1 MGINLF
7 GLRHSFV
14 PVLFFLAVFHVCAW
28 GQTASSPSVS
38 SSSDAYDLALLA
50 MQKMDYPEALIR
62 MQEAIAGNPTNLEY
76 QYVLGVVYF
85 RLARLDEAEAIF
97 TALLR
102 EDETRFQKVYFELA
116 SILSQR
122 GKINEA
128 IEALSKARPLDPGR
142 ADYETGLAYMRIQDY
157 PKAVEFLKR
166 AAINKPELATDATI
180 QEAIARYHMK
190 QYKEG
195 RDLLGSLSRQQ
206 LSPEKRQEVQV
217 LLASMEA
224 SVRASKPWQV
234 IATAGLQFDN
244 NVLQDP
250 LQQVSAA
257 PAGGGATGAEDM
269 AGLLSVSGRY
279 NLYQAEPWKFGV
291 GYNHYMLTYADHSS
305 LNLIGA
311 RPTVYFQWEQSPYFA
326 TVEYVYSHY
335 WVDGDSRVDVQ
346 SIFPRFV
353 ILHGDRFRTEVFTG
367 AEWRFYQ
374 DTTPDDRLYHAGLME
389 YYLLRNGTA
398 HLRAGY
404 QADYDNMVPT
414 ERASFLSH
422 TGAVGFQWP
431 IWKEK
436 WFFDLSGAFI
446 WRNYDMDTL
455 ISSTTRRQ
463 DDEQDL
469 NVMVFGRLTPS
480 LQMSVLFQR
489 IWNDSN
495 ITNQSGVD
503 PYNYRRAILTCMLTY
518 YY

>member
-1 MGINLF
+1 MGNCLF
-7 GLRHSFV
+7 RPRHSFV

-28 GQTASSPSVS
+28 GQTPSSPPLSNPS
-38 SSSDAYDLALLA
+38 NAYDLALRA
-50 MQKMDYPEALIR
+50 MQQRDYAEALDR
-62 MQEAIAGNPTNLEY
+62 MQEAIGGNPTNLEY
-76 QYVLGVVYF
+76 QYVLGLVYL
-85 RLARLDEAEAIF
+85 RLERLDEAEVIF
-97 TALLR
+97 ATLLR
-102 EDETRFQKVYFELA
+102 EDEGHFQKAFFELA
-116 SILSQR
+116 SILMQR

-128 IEALSKARPLDPGR
+128 IEALGKARPLDPGR
-142 ADYETGLAYMRIQDY
+142 ADYETGVAYMRIQDY

-166 AAINKPELATDATI
+166 AAIAKPELATEAAI
-180 QEAIARYHMK
+180 QEAIAQYHMK
-190 QYKEG
+190 HYKDA
-195 RDLLGSLSRQQ
+195 RDLLVAVSRKQ
-206 LSPEKRQEVQV
+206 LSPEKREEVQA
-217 LLASMEA
+217 LLASME
-224 SVRASKPWQV
+224 SSIRASKPWQV

-250 LQQVSAA
+250 LQQVNAA
-257 PAGGGATGAEDM
+257 PAGGATDAEDM
-269 AGLLSVSGRY
+269 AGLISVSGRY
-279 NLYQAEPWKFGV
+279 NLYQTEPWKFGV
-291 GYNHYMLTYADHSS
+291 GYNHYQLTYADHSS

-311 RPTVYFQWEQSPYFA
+311 RPTVYFQWEKSPYFA

-353 ILHGDRFRTEVFTG
+353 MLHGDRFRTEIFTG

-374 DTTPDDRLYHAGLME
+374 DTTPDDRLFHLGVME

-422 TGAVGFQWP
+422 TGAVGVQWP

-436 WFFDLSGAFI
+436 WFLDLSGAFI
-446 WRNYDMDTL
+446 WRNYDRDVL
-455 ISSTTRRQ
+455 ISSTTSRQ
-463 DDEQDL
+463 DEEQDL

-489 IWNDSN
+489 IWSNSN
-495 ITNQSGVD
+495 ITNQYGVD

-518 YY
+518 YF